1 MAYGHSPRQP
11 ISARAGSRET
21 VVRSFRG
28 LWMMAGV
35 SEDGGGSA
43 EQRLYDVVARWDAE
57 TGRGSEDLIQAACQA
72 LVDGLD
78 SPTLRELAGASVNDS
93 SWDIRE
99 LVTTSLQELK
109 IPFPSTVPPG
119 FALVPGGGVARRAG
133 VDSLRLEVSP
143 TPRAGGD
150 FHVQVYVNGTEM
162 TAAGA
167 GLGMDPYEVLV
178 PTNRLVAVSQ
188 PRTVP
193 IARCDCGVY
202 GCGST
207 DVTITRDGDRVHWD
221 WSIEVPMMRGVSLAA
236 AEYDAEVARVAADHS
251 WETPERSAGRR
262 VLTDM
267 DRERLL
273 TYNLRPSWVANDYRD
288 QELFRVALEFNG
300 DYQVFVD
307 TPWRGRS
314 PEELAGEVCATLA
327 RPPSA
332 WHATWHAMIPSLT
345 TPPEIAGPSWRRARP

>member
-1 MAYGHSPRQP
+1 
-11 ISARAGSRET
+11 
-21 VVRSFRG
+21 
-28 LWMMAGV
+28 MMAGV
-35 SEDGGGSA
+35 TEDGGGCA
-43 EQRLYDVVARWDAE
+43 EQRLYDVVAVWDAE

-99 LVTTSLQELK
+99 LVATSLHELK
-109 IPFPSTVPPG
+109 IPFPGTVPPG
-119 FALVPGGGVARRAG
+119 FALVPGGGVARRPG

-143 TPRAGGD
+143 TPRAGGE
-150 FHVQVYVNGTEM
+150 FQVQIYVNGTEM

-167 GLGMDPYEVLV
+167 GLGMDPYQILV

-188 PRTVP
+188 PHTVP

-207 DVTITRDGDRVHWD
+207 DVTIMRDGDRVHWD
-221 WSIEVPMMRGVSLAA
+221 WSLEVPMTRGVSFAA
-236 AEYDAEVARVAADHS
+236 AEYDGEVARVAADHS

-267 DRERLL
+267 DRELLL

-288 QELFRVALEFNG
+288 QELFRVALQFNR

-307 TPWRGRS
+307 TPWRGRD

-327 RPPSA
+327 RPPRT

-345 TPPEIAGPSWRRARP
+345 TPPEIAGPSWRPARF